1 MKIYKSKNGYIIKKG
16 FINKRIL
23 RYYFI
28 IIFLIFLFCY
38 QIEWNYSFFLK
49 INIMII
55 FYFYGNRQVYKNLC
69 LEIMEI
75 DLKFKKL
82 RLSTLTEKVEF
93 YFHEILDI
101 SINKTEE
108 NFEEISYFTLEIELE
123 KNKHNWGNQLKKNE
137 LERIKRTL
145 EEVLNEYIS
154 NSI

>member
-1 MKIYKSKNGYIIKKG
+1 
-16 FINKRIL
+16 
-23 RYYFI
+23 
-28 IIFLIFLFCY
+28 
-38 QIEWNYSFFLK
+38 
-49 INIMII
+49 MII

-93 YFHEILDI
+93 YFHEILNI